1 MPKFILKLKVTNN
14 SGVSVSAHVGA
25 SLVGVNNHS
34 SSTKI
39 SDLLL
44 LMFSVAYFIA
54 GLCFAKDLFA
64 CFVFLF
70 CVIIIILIKYLKL
83 SDENEEQ

>member
-1 MPKFILKLKVTNN
+1 MKVIL
-14 SGVSVSAHVGA
+14 H
-25 SLVGVNNHS
+25 NHS

-44 LMFSVAYFIA
+44 LVFSVAYFIA

-64 CFVFLF
+64 CAIFLLSVI
-70 CVIIIILIKYLKL
+70 CIIIIKYLKL
-83 SDENEEQ
+83 SENEER